1 MYQQRKGVD
10 GKLGIFEIMEHYPI
24 GTKMRIKNDYK
35 RIVREVRGY
44 EWFGDGGNILFLD
57 GGRLNM
63 KRLDLIT
70 EVL

>member
-1 MYQQRKGVD
+1 MNVFA
-10 GKLGIFEIMEHYPI
+10 IIPVYPI

-35 RIVREVRGY
+35 RIVRDVHGY
-44 EWFGDGGNILFLD
+44 EWFGDGGNIPFLD

>member
-1 MYQQRKGVD
+1 MNVFRTMAV
-10 GKLGIFEIMEHYPI
+10 YPI

-35 RIVREVRGY
+35 RIVREVHGY

>member
-1 MYQQRKGVD
+1 MNVFRIIEV
-10 GKLGIFEIMEHYPI
+10 YPI

-35 RIVREVRGY
+35 RIVREVHGY

-70 EVL
+70 EVI

>member
-1 MYQQRKGVD
+1 MNVFSV
-10 GKLGIFEIMEHYPI
+10 IAVYPI
-24 GTKMRIKNDYK
+24 GTKVRIKDDDPGT
-35 RIVREVRGY
+35 IHEVYGY

>member
-1 MYQQRKGVD
+1 MNVFRTMAV
-10 GKLGIFEIMEHYPI
+10 YPI

-35 RIVREVRGY
+35 RIVREVHGY
-44 EWFGDGGNILFLD
+44 ERFGD